1 MITPQHFK
9 QRWER
14 GGLDRLVVFPE
25 SSLADVRLPVD
36 ARAFLVEAGLPVEA
50 APFLGFEPPKGVGL
64 RRVSAIFHQPPAF
77 DRYRIIGS
85 NGSGDPICIDEA
97 ANGQIVYLN
106 HDNRF
111 QRVLMASSV
120 VSLAECLL
128 ELRDFIDDAGGDTE
142 LVGPERYRQL
152 LERLRTIDPA
162 ACEPDGYW
170 PQEIG
175 MFQPQEKRKWWQL
188 WK

>member
-1 MITPQHFK
+1 M
-9 QRWER
+9 
-14 GGLDRLVVFPE
+14 VVFPE
-25 SSLADVRLPVD
+25 SSLADVRLPAD
-36 ARAFLVEAGLPVEA
+36 ARAFLVESGLPVES
-50 APFLGFEPPKGVGL
+50 APFLGFEPPKGVAL
-64 RRVSAIFHQPPAF
+64 QRVSAVFHQPAAF

-128 ELRDFIDDAGGDTE
+128 ELRDVIEDAGGTK
-142 LVGPERYRQL
+142 LVAPERYRQL
-152 LERLRTIDPA
+152 LERLRAIDPA
-162 ACEPDGYW
+162 ACELDGYW
-170 PQEIG
+170 PHEIE
-175 MFQPQEKRKWWQL
+175 MLQPKEKKKWWQI
-188 WK
+188 WR